1 MEISVYDYIL
11 LKVKKYNLTQNLKY
25 ADTKPEKINEHK
37 AQLDEVEEAIREAEK
52 QDNIVHYLNLCKR
65 RIRLQQTIGS
75 WKYYKKDTSKLE
87 ESLKSVQQE
96 IEMLETVT
104 YHDVSPVS
112 SESPQQP
119 TDSAKDQVAEKLD
132 EILGKLNTPQLTQ
145 VSEPTY
151 YIINLAWSKGQGNE
165 IINTVRDFLN
175 MTNYIE
181 SYSEMSDERDEH
193 VITWKYS
200 YDSFEEQTTVKAIRM
215 CAGHLLDTLKAWR
228 SGITDAEIFHKV
240 QKY

>member
-1 MEISVYDYIL
+1 MEISVYDYNL
-11 LKVKKYNLTQNLKY
+11 LKDKKYNLVQNIKY
-25 ADTKPEKINEHK
+25 SEAKPEKINEYK
-37 AQLDEVEEAIREAEK
+37 SQLSKIEKDIQEAEK
-52 QDNIVHYLNLCKR
+52 QDNITHYLDLCKR

-75 WKYYKKDTSKLE
+75 WKYYKKDVSKLE
-87 ESLKSVQQE
+87 ETLKSVQQE
-96 IEMLETVT
+96 IETLESVI
-104 YHDVSPVS
+104 YHNVQPIS
-112 SESPQQP
+112 SEPPQTQQSN
-119 TDSAKDQVAEKLD
+119 TDIEKKLD
-132 EILGKLNTPQLTQ
+132 EILNKIQASQLTQ

-165 IINTVRDFLN
+165 IINAVRDYLN

-193 VITWKYS
+193 VFSWKYS
-200 YDSFEEQTTVKAIRM
+200 YDSFEEQATAKAIRM
-215 CAGHLLDTLKAWR
+215 CAGHLLDTLKTWR